1 MDEMRIPLLLALA
14 LALSCTGMRPALDRA
29 GPDLARTPEERAA
42 MQYLGDGCYVADRTV
57 FACSIDALP
66 AGELACAVE
75 PPETGHVVEMT
86 RVRYRGG
93 AYEEYYDRDLDAFVD
108 ELNTHRCHERLYDTF
123 EIEGPVPLAIRDARA
138 PTSTRFVPLAELG
151 LTAFPRALEVPRD
164 TARKLCT
171 YSPTRTSEHWVF
183 PICVAPDG
191 GVEIPRDLLS
201 RGWTDV
207 PASTCSSYPCW
218 FAIDLDAVLERDV
231 RGAPS
236 DTMRCGLAEATA
248 SPFACRSVIAR
259 TDR

>member
-1 MDEMRIPLLLALA
+1 MRIVIVLPLPLALA

-42 MQYLGDGCYVADRTV
+42 MRYLGDGCYVADRTV

-66 AGELACAVE
+66 AGELACAIE
-75 PPETGHVVEMT
+75 PAENGKVIEMT

-93 AYEEYYDRDLDAFVD
+93 AYEEYYDRDLDSFIAD
-108 ELNTHRCHERLYDTF
+108 LNTHRCHQRLYDTF
-123 EIEGPVPLAIRDARA
+123 EIAGPVPLAIRDARA

-151 LTAFPRALEVPRD
+151 LTAFPPTLDVPRE

-171 YSPTRTSEHWVF
+171 YSPDTTAERWVF

-191 GVEIPRDLLS
+191 TVEIARDLLS

-207 PASTCSSYPCW
+207 PDSICSTYPCW
-218 FAIDLDAVLERDV
+218 LATDLDAVLERDV
-231 RGAPS
+231 RGAAS

-248 SPFACRSVIAR
+248 SEIACHSVVL
-259 TDR
+259 